1 MEGQS
6 IVRVLR
12 GKKILLGVTGGIAAY
27 KAATVAS
34 RLTQA
39 GAVVDVMMMRA
50 SQNFIN
56 PLTFSALTGR
66 PVTTDMWSSGTG
78 QILHVTMGLSLIHIS
93 EPTRPY

>member
-12 GKKILLGVTGGIAAY
+12 GKKILLEVTGGIAAY

-39 GAVVDVMMMRA
+39 GAVVDVMMTRA
-50 SQNFIN
+50 SQNF
-56 PLTFSALTGR
+56 SR
-66 PVTTDMWSSGTG
+66 PAHF
-78 QILHVTMGLSLIHIS
+78 LPH
-93 EPTRPY
+93 